1 MMNYSFRES
10 SIGVLFTLLSICV
23 LSLAAMPAA
32 ANLPFAD
39 CRDDPAKFCIVK
51 STGLPL
57 RVLVKPQSNVYFD
70 KDVSSA
76 QIRSNVPAFE
86 VFYTFEMDAV
96 SYDENFN
103 ATGWFSVG
111 PSHESHEGW
120 MRADDVVPW
129 RQALALAFTNPGPSE
144 RRPVIMFDTDKS
156 LDYMLDDFETGAA
169 TPDAI
174 YDRIMASDIPDGI
187 VSREVNSWVD
197 IDKSFY
203 LMPIL
208 DHKDLSSLRGDGDMR
223 GIQLAAL
230 TTASR
235 SSQSDACDIRERDA
249 DDCIAAQSGGWVS
262 GLNLDMM
269 FVVDMTASMGP
280 YIDAVRNAIQQSVQ
294 LVGERFASEA
304 ENFRFGLVGYRDVVE
319 LSPGIEFVARNFTP
333 QMLSVEDFASVL
345 GDGSADGGTS
355 AIKESEVGSGDFPE
369 EVFAGLEMAINANWT
384 QDAARVLV
392 LVGDASGHPVSHP
405 KNTSGLDEKSIR
417 EMADHNN
424 VYIASVYVG
433 SEESPDYS
441 VARNQFEALAAGDGD
456 SNIAFAIA
464 TGSAESLERSL
475 RDTIEKVL
483 GFVAEGNFGSIASG
497 NTDSS
502 DSAGQAVLSAVRA
515 AFVDYIGAEAQPPAN
530 VVAWASDR
538 DIADYSK
545 KSFDIKVMLGRKDM
559 EELQDLLKGLL
570 ETLNEGSAS
579 STFVFAQVQGGATAS
594 SYDLGIENTDAI
606 VESEL
611 VPKWISDLPYKSEVL
626 TLTLEE
632 FLNSS
637 ADDRSRF
644 ESRLDSLVEFYDEAL
659 SRPDGWILLN
669 EQASV
674 DDRIYML
681 DITNLP

>member
-1 MMNYSFRES
+1 MMHYSFREIA
-10 SIGVLFTLLSICV
+10 IGDLFTFFPFLV
-23 LSLAAMPAA
+23 VSLAATPAA
-32 ANLPFAD
+32 ASLPYAD

-86 VFYTFEMDAV
+86 VFYTFEMDTV

-156 LDYMLDDFETGAA
+156 LDYTLDDFETG
-169 TPDAI
+169 TESPERF
-174 YDRIMASDIPDGI
+174 YDRIMASDIPDGVI
-187 VSREVNSWVD
+187 SREVNSWVD
-197 IDKSFY
+197 IAKSFY

-208 DHKDLSSLRGDGDMR
+208 NHMDLSGLRGDGDMR
-223 GIQLAAL
+223 GVQLAAL

-235 SSQSDACDIRERDA
+235 SNQSDACDIRKSDSNE
-249 DDCIAAQSGGWVS
+249 CIAAQSGGGVS
-262 GLNLDMM
+262 GLNLDMV
-269 FVVDMTASMGP
+269 FVIDMTASMGP
-280 YIDAVRNAIQQSVQ
+280 YIDAVRNAIQQSVH
-294 LVGERFASEA
+294 LVGERFASVVA
-304 ENFRFGLVGYRDVVE
+304 NFRFGLVGYRDVVE
-319 LSPGIEFVARNFTP
+319 LSPGIGFVAHNFTP
-333 QMLSVEDFASVL
+333 HMLNVEDFAVVL
-345 GDGSADGGTS
+345 GGGGTDGGTS
-355 AIKESEVGSGDFPE
+355 AINESEVGSGDFPE
-369 EVFAGLEMAINANWT
+369 EVFAGLEMAINANWS

-433 SEESPDYS
+433 SEESPDYA
-441 VARNQFEALAAGDGD
+441 VARDQFETLAAGDGE

-483 GFVAEGNFGSIASG
+483 AFVAEGNFGSIASK
-497 NTDSS
+497 NTESS

-515 AFVDYIGAEAQPPAN
+515 AFVDYIGTEAQPPAN

-538 DIADYSK
+538 DLTDYSK
-545 KSFDIKVMLGRKDM
+545 KSFDIKVMIGRKDM

-570 ETLNEGSAS
+570 ETLSEGSAS

-632 FLNSS
+632 FVNSS

-644 ESRLDSLVEFYDEAL
+644 ETRLESLVDFYDEAL

-681 DITNLP
+681 DIANLP